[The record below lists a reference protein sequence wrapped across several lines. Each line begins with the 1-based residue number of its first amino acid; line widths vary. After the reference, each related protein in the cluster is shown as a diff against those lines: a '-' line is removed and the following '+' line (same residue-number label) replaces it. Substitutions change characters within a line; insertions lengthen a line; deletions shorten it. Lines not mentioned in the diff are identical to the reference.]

1 MAVALFGAI
10 TYAATQL
17 ALGAGWIGWQTFM
30 ALTVTFAA
38 LGAVSRA
45 LIGGKT
51 ELDGMQGITQNVR
64 ASDASRKV
72 VYGRQRVGGVIVWYE
87 TKDSCR
93 NNENSTY
100 RNGLDTTRTAENEYL
115 DMIIVLAP
123 HEVESLEEIYLNDR
137 LIWSSIAVGDGW
149 IGSDTDEKFGFTFYD
164 GTQTNYDVDAA
175 HSSTW
180 DANNKLLDCA
190 YLYCTMVY
198 DTEFYPNGVPNI
210 SCVIKGKKIYD
221 PRDSNQDADD
231 ESTWEY
237 SNNPALVLLDYMRD
251 SKYGLGESYDA
262 FDETALIDSAD
273 ECDIPFLGKT
283 EYVGTDLLKVGR
295 EYQITLLAN
304 TNFESVG
311 ADSNTVNEFFTAIAD
326 GFSVGG
332 NGQVR
337 SYQKKYT
344 CDGVVNTANP
354 IKDNIENIL
363 TSMVGTL
370 QYANGKYHINAYSYK
385 TPHTDVIDQ
394 DMLVAPIQV
403 TTKTSR
409 RTLYNAVK
417 GRFNSDIHNY
427 QVTDYP
433 AQVSDT
439 YATNDGETIFLDVDL
454 PFTTHDI
461 MAQRVARLTM
471 LKSRLQQVI
480 QITCNLKAMKYKVG
494 DNIKLTYD
502 RFGWSEKIFEINAFR
517 LVPSA
522 EDGLVVEISA
532 TENASSAY
540 VWNTSD
546 QKDFTVGGEVSLY
559 DGTLPAP
566 TNLVLEPYYENG
578 KSYVSVSWTASTGQ
592 GTIKY
597 KSFYRRNADNYRPFP
612 QAITYSTNA
621 VFEIYEGYQDQEIE
635 IVVNAVSESYGT
647 TSAQLRGTVI
657 VAGIQ
662 ESNPQNIIRGTD
674 ANPSVDTLTD
684 LSTES
689 GIKTESG
696 QEVTYIQTDVNGNPI
711 DSKTYVFEEIKLS
724 ARHQTSNLH
733 TKVETFNDIMPNG
746 TFTNSD
752 NWIFAG
758 DSGNFDISGGKLNFD
773 YTAGVSYLY
782 TKIDGLVVNKT
793 YTLAGVASNFTMDAG
808 DSMIIGFL
816 DSATDSVLDSFEVEQ
831 NGSFSH
837 DFTAKIDEVY
847 IAFISTLTDSGTV
860 SFDDMTFTRKDEK
873 ANMSMVLSLPASV
886 TDDVTW
892 TLTPTETFNL
902 SDATVTTNYTT
913 GTNTLINGRKSI
925 ELIIERNDTTI
936 GTSFVKYEVTAD
948 WTEVSN
954 FGGTNNNISKS
965 ATRNVTLVVRNF

>member
-1 MAVALFGAI
+1 MAVAVFGAV

-45 LIGGKT
+45 LLGGIS
-51 ELDGMQGITQNVR
+51 EIDSMQGITQNVR

-72 VYGRQRVGGVIVWYE
+72 VYGKQRVGGVIAWYE

-100 RNGLDTTRTAENEYL
+100 RNGLDTTRTADNEYL

-137 LIWSSIAVGDGW
+137 KIWSSDGVGDGW

-164 GTQTNYDVDAA
+164 GTQTTYDVDAG

-180 DANNKLLDCA
+180 DSGNKLLDCA

-231 ESTWEY
+231 DTTWEY

-262 FDETALIDSAD
+262 FNETAPTDSAHVC
-273 ECDIPFLGKT
+273 ENALLGAVEDAAEFKI
-283 EYVGTDLLKVGR
+283 GR
-295 EYQITLLAN
+295 EYQITLLAGS
-304 TNFESVG
+304 NFTIIG
-311 ADSNTVNEFFTAIAD
+311 ADSNTVGERFIATGD
-326 GFSVGG
+326 GSTIGG
-332 NGQVR
+332 NGQAR
-337 SYQKKYT
+337 QYTQNYT
-344 CDGVVNTANP
+344 CDGVINTANP

-370 QYANGKYHINAYSYK
+370 QYANGKFHINAYSYK
-385 TPHTDVIDQ
+385 TPQTDVIDQ

-427 QVTDYP
+427 QITDYP

-480 QITCNLKAMKYKVG
+480 QISCNLQAMKYKVG

-546 QKDFTVGGEVSLY
+546 QIDFTVGGEVSLY

-566 TNLVLEPYYENG
+566 TNLVLEPYSEDG
-578 KSYVSVSWTASTGQ
+578 RSYVKASWTASTGQ

-612 QAITYSTNA
+612 QAITYGTNA
-621 VFEIYEGYQDQEIE
+621 VFEIYEGYQDEEIE

-647 TSAQLRGTVI
+647 TSAQLRGTCV
-657 VAGIQ
+657 VANIPKD
-662 ESNPQNIIRGTD
+662 NPARIIRGQSST
-674 ANPSVDTLTD
+674 PSVDTLTR
-684 LSTES
+684 LAKES
-689 GIKTESG
+689 GIDLDTG
-696 QEVTYIQTDVNGNPI
+696 VEVTYIRTDGSGNPI
-711 DSKTYVFEEIKLS
+711 DSTDFVFEKIDLS
-724 ARHQTSNLH
+724 SIPQVTDTEVFAQTFS
-733 TKVETFNDIMPNG
+733 DIMPNG

-752 NWIFAG
+752 DWIFSG
-758 DSGNFDISGGKLNFD
+758 DSGNWDISGGKANFD
-773 YTAGVSYLY
+773 YTSGLGYLY
-782 TKIDGLVVNKT
+782 TLVNGLVVNKT
-793 YTLAGVASNFTMDAG
+793 YTLTGVASNFAMSG
-808 DSMIIGFL
+808 GNLMYIGFL
-816 DSATDSVLDSFEVEQ
+816 DSVTGAVLETFEVDQ

-837 DFTAKIDEVY
+837 DFTATTDEVF
-847 IAFISTLTDSGTV
+847 IAFIPTIADGTV
-860 SFDDMTFTRKDEK
+860 SFDDMTFTRNDEK
-873 ANMSMVLSLPASV
+873 AKHSVLMSLPASV

-892 TLTPTETFNL
+892 TVTTISSSNP
-902 SDATVTTNYTT
+902 SDATLTTNYTT

-925 ELIIERNDTTI
+925 ELSLERDDTTI
-936 GTSFVKYEVTAD
+936 GYSLFNVEVTAE

-954 FGGTNNNISKS
+954 FGGTNNNIDKS
-965 ATRNVTLVVRNF
+965 ATRTINLIARNI